1 MSAARRIARAV
12 FAGICLVVPAWAFS
26 LRAPN
31 HKKPADSEKVT
42 IRLDSS
48 AALKTVSSAERL
60 VPAVPLFGPAD
71 TVTMFIIGDVML
83 HSRQMEYSY
92 DSFLEHISGRMK
104 AADISVANMEFPLG
118 GKPYTGYPAFSAPD
132 EYARYVNRCGAN
144 VFLAANNHIL
154 DRGYTGIDRTLHVYD
169 SLEAAGAIR
178 YTGISADSQDNAG
191 RYPLIVNVRGV
202 RIALLNFTYGTNYP
216 AKPGVWPKVNLADT
230 TDISEALSRA
240 KERKPDFIIALP
252 HWGIEYELR
261 HSARQERLA
270 RWLVSKGVNAI
281 VGTHPHVIQDSCS
294 INGVPVFYSLGNAV
308 SNMSAANTQL
318 ELAVE
323 LKFARS
329 PQGDVTMLRPSVTFL
344 WCSLPGRF
352 TESYATLEVRRFLG
366 RRSLWKSPYDYDKM
380 ISTYHRVKS
389 ETGIRD

>member
-132 EYARYVNRCGAN
+132 EYARYVNRCGTN

-202 RIALLNFTYGTNYP
+202 P
-216 AKPGVWPKVNLADT
+216 
-230 TDISEALSRA
+230 
-240 KERKPDFIIALP
+240 
-252 HWGIEYELR
+252 
-261 HSARQERLA
+261 
-270 RWLVSKGVNAI
+270 
-281 VGTHPHVIQDSCS
+281 C
-294 INGVPVFYSLGNAV
+294 
-308 SNMSAANTQL
+308 
-318 ELAVE
+318 
-323 LKFARS
+323 
-329 PQGDVTMLRPSVTFL
+329 
-344 WCSLPGRF
+344 
-352 TESYATLEVRRFLG
+352 
-366 RRSLWKSPYDYDKM
+366 
-380 ISTYHRVKS
+380 
-389 ETGIRD
+389 

>member
-12 FAGICLVVPAWAFS
+12 FAGICLVVPAWAFP

-31 HKKPADSEKVT
+31 HRKHTESEKVT
-42 IRLDSS
+42 ISLDSS
-48 AALKTVSSAERL
+48 SALKTVSSAERL
-60 VPAVPLFGPAD
+60 TPAVPLYGPAD

-154 DRGYTGIDRTLHVYD
+154 DKGYTGIDRTLHVYD

-202 RIALLNFTYGTNYP
+202 RIALLNFTYGTNNP

-230 TDISEALSRA
+230 TDIAEALSRA

-270 RWLVSKGVNAI
+270 RWLVSKGGQCNSGCPSAC
-281 VGTHPHVIQDSCS
+281 HPGFLLDKWCPCI
-294 INGVPVFYSLGNAV
+294 L
-308 SNMSAANTQL
+308 
-318 ELAVE
+318 
-323 LKFARS
+323 FARQCGFKHERRQHSARARGRTEVCPFATRRRLHATPFRHVPMVFSARQIHRQLCDIGS
-329 PQGDVTMLRPSVTFL
+329 PQVPRQAQ
-344 WCSLPGRF
+344 SL
-352 TESYATLEVRRFLG
+352 E
-366 RRSLWKSPYDYDKM
+366 
-380 ISTYHRVKS
+380 IS
-389 ETGIRD
+389 I